1 MLNVNLN
8 FFSVEVLAT
17 LTSDVGRIL
26 SKLHQVQ
33 PNGKLCLIT
42 GIRIAHVC
50 ITYLTLLKSSYLSI
64 CHNMH

>member
-1 MLNVNLN
+1 LEYKY

-33 PNGKLCLIT
+33 PNGDINLHT
-42 GIRIAHVC
+42 GIRIAHVSVLVSKKH
-50 ITYLTLLKSSYLSI
+50 YKQLY
-64 CHNMH
+64 